1 MLYNSY
7 SFILLYLP
15 IVFLGMF
22 YLGRHSH
29 RLAALW
35 LGFASLI
42 FYAMWDARFVI
53 LLISSI
59 TFNYGAGYLIGS
71 RQAIGA
77 YPKAKLNLI
86 TAITAN
92 LALLGYYKYTNFFV
106 ESINALAGHQFTS
119 LNIILPLGISFFTYT
134 QIAFLFD
141 VHRGVT
147 REYNFI
153 HFLLFV
159 TYFPHLIAGPVLH
172 HKQMMPQ
179 FANPSTYRINAEHV
193 A

>member
-15 IVFLGMF
+15 IVFFGMF
-22 YLGRHSH
+22 YLGRHIH

-77 YPKAKLNLI
+77 YPKAKLILI

-92 LALLGYYKYTNFFV
+92 LALLGYFKYTNFFI
-106 ESINALAGHQFTS
+106 ESINALAGHQLTA
-119 LNIILPLGISFFTYT
+119 LNIILPLGISLFTIT
-134 QIAFLFD
+134 QIAFLINIHH
-141 VHRGVT
+141 VITHK
-147 REYNFI
+147 YKFI
-153 HFLLFV
+153 LYLLFV
-159 TYFPHLIAGPVLH
+159 TYFPLLIACPLLH
-172 HKQMMPQ
+172 FKQMMTQ
-179 FANPSTYRINAEHV
+179 FSNPSTYRINA
-193 A
+193 